1 MQALHDLKSE
11 HQSKNLTARQAQVL
25 ELVAKRRT
33 LKQVADELAISESAV
48 NQHVKSL
55 KTVLKVNSLPELADS
70 YRILSDLL
78 ADSTYRKTT
87 SRISG
92 LSDFA
97 ENGQQD
103 SQNGFEPVVTFNDA
117 LQYHRGAPWDEA
129 IEPNIVPGV
138 LNGTNAKLVRA
149 ALIVGIS
156 LGLFVLILTGLGVAQ
171 GLTAAISR

>member
-1 MQALHDLKSE
+1 MQALHDFECK
-11 HQSKNLTARQAQVL
+11 HQSKNLTVRQAQVL
-25 ELVAKRRT
+25 ELVAKRLT

-55 KTVLKVNSLPELADS
+55 KSALGVNSLTELADC
-70 YRILSDLL
+70 YRSLSDLQG
-78 ADSTYRKTT
+78 DSPCRKSA

-92 LSDFA
+92 LSQPVG
-97 ENGQQD
+97 NSQQA
-103 SQNGFEPVVTFNDA
+103 SQNEFESVVIFNDA
-117 LQYHRGAPWDEA
+117 LQYHKGAPWDEA
-129 IEPNIVPGV
+129 TEPSIVPGV